1 MDNLINIKNEDG
13 KSAAEEKKQLV
24 VIDERELLG
33 KQFRIY
39 GDVENPLFL
48 AKEVAE
54 WIEHSNSRMMLQGVD
69 EDEKVVR
76 NVYTLGGN
84 QEQWF
89 LTEDGMYEVLMQS
102 RKPIAK
108 QFKKEVKNIL
118 RTIRKHG
125 AYMTDATIEK
135 TLTDPDFIIGLATEL
150 KKERQRAKELELTTK
165 KQEQIIGELKPS
177 ADYTDRIL
185 KNRGLVTITQIAK
198 DYGMSGTAMNK
209 LLNELKIQYKQSDQW
224 LLYRNHSGKGY
235 THSETIDI
243 TRSDGRPDISMITK
257 WTQKGRLFLYEVLK
271 AEGYVPTIER
281 N

>member
-1 MDNLINIKNEDG
+1 MSDLMNFDG
-13 KSAAEEKKQLV
+13 NAVEVFEFEGRALFNPYHVGDCLELTDSAVRMAMKKMS
-24 VIDERELLG
+24 G
-33 KQFRIY
+33 KQVIKLTNSIVKDIDFRKLHNT
-39 GDVENPLFL
+39 GEN
-48 AKEVAE
+48 
-54 WIEHSNSRMMLQGVD
+54 
-69 EDEKVVR
+69 
-76 NVYTLGGN
+76 
-84 QEQWF
+84 F
-89 LTEDGMYEVLMQS
+89 LTESGVYKLVFKSNKPDAERFQDWVTDEVL
-102 RKPIAK
+102 P
-108 QFKKEVKNIL
+108 
-118 RTIRKHG
+118 TIRKHG
-125 AYMTDATIEK
+125 AYMTEATIEK

-224 LLYRNHSGKGY
+224 LLYRDHSGKGY

>member
-1 MDNLINIKNEDG
+1 MSDLMNFDGNKVEVFELRDKVLFNPYHVGSCLDLNDVTVRRHIQSMSEKQVIKLTN
-13 KSAAEEKKQLV
+13 S
-24 VIDERELLG
+24 
-33 KQFRIY
+33 
-39 GDVENPLFL
+39 DVQDMNTRKLNNAGEN
-48 AKEVAE
+48 
-54 WIEHSNSRMMLQGVD
+54 
-69 EDEKVVR
+69 
-76 NVYTLGGN
+76 
-84 QEQWF
+84 F
-89 LTEDGMYEVLMQS
+89 LTESGVYKLVFKSNKPDAERFQNWVTDEVL
-102 RKPIAK
+102 P
-108 QFKKEVKNIL
+108 
-118 RTIRKHG
+118 TIRKHG
-125 AYMTDATIEK
+125 AYMMEATIEK

-224 LLYRNHSGKGY
+224 LLYRDHSGKGY

-271 AEGYVPTIER
+271 VEGYVPTIER